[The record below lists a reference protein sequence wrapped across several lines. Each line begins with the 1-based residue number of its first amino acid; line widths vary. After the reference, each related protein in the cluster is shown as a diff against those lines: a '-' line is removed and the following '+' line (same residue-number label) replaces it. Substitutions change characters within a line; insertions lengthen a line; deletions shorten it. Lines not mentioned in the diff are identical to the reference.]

1 MLEAKKG
8 NMEEEQDTDKD
19 QFDNAGL
26 FFENEDDFEREE
38 AKEEEYDY
46 FLDAITDEN
55 ANNAKGYHVI
65 DEDDLKDDSYDE
77 EDGDWLDEEQKKAR
91 HNNMLGDFKK
101 QL

>member
-1 MLEAKKG
+1 MMQEAKKG
-8 NMEEEQDTDKD
+8 NLEDQDTEKD
-19 QFDNAGL
+19 IFDNGAL
-26 FFENEDDFEREE
+26 FFENEDDLEREE

-46 FLDAITDEN
+46 FLDAIADEN

-77 EDGDWLDEEQKKAR
+77 EEGDWLDEEQKKAR